1 MLHKMNL
8 RLLTAVVELLKIK
21 TYRAPRDKII
31 CVLNCCK
38 VIFGQFGS
46 IYGRLHI
53 TNVNTGLLKHSKT
66 DSSADSF
73 MPLLIYVVLQANPDH
88 LVSNVQYILR
98 FRNQEKLGGEAGY
111 YLSSLVS
118 LRPNIRVN
126 SLTIL
131 SWARCSSSKTW
142 TGPL

>member
-1 MLHKMNL
+1 LLHVL
-8 RLLTAVVELLKIK
+8 IVILELLKIK

-38 VIFGQFGS
+38 VIFGKSLSSLYFS
-46 IYGRLHI
+46 LIAKDCA
-53 TNVNTGLLKHSKT
+53 GLLKHSKS

-73 MPLLIYVVLQANPDH
+73 MPLLIYVVLQANPEH

-118 LRPNIRVN
+118 TVTHALRITGLINT
-126 SLTIL
+126 SLAL
-131 SWARCSSSKTW
+131 SNLSRT
-142 TGPL
+142 